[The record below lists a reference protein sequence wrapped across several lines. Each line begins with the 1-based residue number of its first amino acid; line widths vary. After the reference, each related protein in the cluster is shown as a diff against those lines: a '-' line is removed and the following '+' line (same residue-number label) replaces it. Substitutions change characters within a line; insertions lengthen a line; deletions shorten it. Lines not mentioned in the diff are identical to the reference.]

1 MMLKVRVSFIWGG
14 QQADRQSIFQNG
26 QVCCC
31 EKRRASCV
39 PEGRAGGGVTICY
52 FPGVGVAG
60 KSKRAG
66 ACVTEIEIET
76 GTETETMDQDA
87 GWTQIDFERDV
98 EVGERIGGGGVGI
111 IYKGWFKDEP
121 VALKVMH
128 VMLS

>member
-1 MMLKVRVSFIWGG
+1 
-14 QQADRQSIFQNG
+14 
-26 QVCCC
+26 
-31 EKRRASCV
+31 
-39 PEGRAGGGVTICY
+39 
-52 FPGVGVAG
+52 
-60 KSKRAG
+60 
-66 ACVTEIEIET
+66 VTEIEIEI
-76 GTETETMDQDA
+76 ETQIEAMDQDA